1 MELYGAFIAEG
12 NEIQSCSRT
21 LKISNL
27 EKYQNSKSIR
37 IYFRVRLEQVTNLFC
52 FHMTK
57 KRILIR
63 FNVHSMWMD
72 LVLN

>member
-12 NEIQSCSRT
+12 NEIQSCSPT

-57 KRILIR
+57 NKGFLFVSTYIGCG
-63 FNVHSMWMD
+63 FT
-72 LVLN
+72 